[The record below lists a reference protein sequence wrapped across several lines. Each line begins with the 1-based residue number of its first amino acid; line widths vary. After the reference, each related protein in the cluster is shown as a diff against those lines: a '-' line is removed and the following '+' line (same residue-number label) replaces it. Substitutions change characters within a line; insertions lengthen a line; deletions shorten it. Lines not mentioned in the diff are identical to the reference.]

1 MTAAIVVAV
10 VEKFVGV
17 VLSMHTTNLRHQAQ
31 FIGVRVKDIS
41 LFINTASAVAHKALL
56 QLLMVLLLLLFF
68 SCQRW
73 RGWFVAVNDIF
84 TSAEDDH

>member
-17 VLSMHTTNLRHQAQ
+17 VLSTHTTNLRHHSQ

-41 LFINTASAVAHKALL
+41 LFINTASLAHKAPL

-68 SCQRW
+68 SCQQRW
-73 RGWFVAVNDIF
+73 
-84 TSAEDDH
+84 